1 MYISVMFQAMLPV
14 CIYSVMFKVT
24 LNVCLCYLYVYIC
37 DVSSYITCVYISVMF
52 QVTFLFE
59 TFSTDVTFVRFLR
72 RVNFPMTSET
82 VVMAKLFPADVTIIS
97 SVFTIAVITR
107 VGTEA

>member
-1 MYISVMFQAMLPV
+1 
-14 CIYSVMFKVT
+14 
-24 LNVCLCYLYVYIC
+24 
-37 DVSSYITCVYISVMF
+37 MF

-82 VVMAKLFPADVTIIS
+82 VVMAKLFPADVTIVS
-97 SVFTIAVITR
+97 SVFAVAVVAR
-107 VGTEA
+107 VGTEARCGGLAAERVALGFNTGWTSAGFSPRVDFAW